1 MSRADVALISPYP
14 SHRQRALASG
24 VASYA
29 RSLAHALADA
39 GASVTVLA
47 PEESEGE
54 EAVADGPVRIE
65 RCFRLGP
72 GALLAAQHSARATRA
87 PVVHLQ
93 HELFLYGGVSAVPGM
108 LAALPRAK
116 AANQA
121 TVVTMHQ
128 VVDPSTVD
136 SAFTRLHRVRVPPA
150 VARTGISVVQR
161 AVQRLADAV
170 IVHETAFRRIVPRAT
185 TVPHGLEV
193 VQPPDKAK
201 ARVELGLTDRFTVLC
216 FGFLA
221 PYKGLELACE
231 AAEIVSRRMGAIQ
244 LVIAG
249 GEHPRLAGRD
259 PYAASLR
266 SRFHS
271 SALFTGF
278 VAQHHVPLWFAAADL
293 ALFPY
298 PQPHATS
305 GALALALAF
314 GTPFLLSKAL
324 ADLTGAPQVLAAS
337 SDAHELAA
345 QLQQLASSSSAREG
359 LAVRCASLAAGRSW
373 PTVAGRHLEIYEEV
387 LHANRASGRSFW
399 ATQSR

>member
-1 MSRADVALISPYP
+1 MSGADVALISPYP
-14 SHRQRALASG
+14 SNKHHALASG
-24 VASYA
+24 VATYA

-39 GASVTVLA
+39 GALVTVLA
-47 PEESEGE
+47 PEESERGE
-54 EAVADGPVRIE
+54 VVTDGPVRVE

-72 GALLAAQHSARATRA
+72 RALLAAQRSARATRA
-87 PVVHLQ
+87 PIVHLQ

-108 LAALPRAK
+108 LAALPRAR
-116 AANQA
+116 AASQA

-128 VVDPSTVD
+128 VVDPSTID

-150 VARTGISVVQR
+150 VARTGISAVQR
-161 AVQRLADAV
+161 AVQWLADAV

-201 ARVELGLTDRFTVLC
+201 ARVELGLDDCFIVLC

-231 AAEIVSRRMGAIQ
+231 AAEIVSRRMGAFQ
-244 LVIAG
+244 LVVAG

-259 PYAASLR
+259 LYGASLR
-266 SRFHS
+266 ARFHS

-278 VAQHHVPLWFAAADL
+278 VAQPHVPLWFAAADL
-293 ALFPY
+293 ALFTY

-314 GTPFLLSKAL
+314 GTPFLLSEAL
-324 ADLTGAPQVLAAS
+324 ADLTGAPQVLVAS
-337 SDAHELAA
+337 SDTHELAA
-345 QLQQLASSSSAREG
+345 QLQLLAGSSAARED
-359 LAVRCASLAAGRSW
+359 LAVRCASLGAC
-373 PTVAGRHLEIYEEV
+373 
-387 LHANRASGRSFW
+387 
-399 ATQSR
+399 